1 MSMTQ
6 DRKQESLARM
16 LRVAPVIPVLT
27 IPDAT
32 QAPALARALAAGGAS
47 VIEVTLRTAAGLE
60 SIRRIAA
67 EVPEVMVG
75 VGTITTPADLEQSVR
90 AGAVFAVSP
99 GATESIVDAADAS
112 AIPLLPGVMTVAEAM
127 RLAER
132 GYRHLKLFP
141 ANIAGGVPF
150 LQAIHAPLP
159 QLRFCPTGG
168 INLSNLGEYLRTPN
182 VICVGGSWLAPKEQ
196 VERREWGAI
205 TRNAEQ
211 VRIAAAAIPGR
222 TA

>member
-1 MSMTQ
+1 MPTTQ
-6 DRKQESLARM
+6 DQKQETLARM
-16 LRVAPVIPVLT
+16 LRMAPVIPVLT
-27 IPDAT
+27 IPDAS
-32 QAPALARALAAGGAS
+32 QAPALARALAAGGAC
-47 VIEVTLRTAAGLE
+47 VLEVTLRTAAGLE

-67 EVPEVMVG
+67 EVPEVLIG
-75 VGTITTPADLEQSVR
+75 VGTITTPRDLDDAAR

-99 GATESIVDAADAS
+99 GATDSIIDAAEAS
-112 AIPLLPGVMTVAEAM
+112 EIPLLPGVMTVAEAM

-141 ANIAGGVPF
+141 ANIAGGIPF

-168 INLSNLGEYLRTPN
+168 INLSNLVEYLRTPN
-182 VICVGGSWLAPKEQ
+182 VVCVGGSWLATKELIA
-196 VERREWGAI
+196 RRDWEAI

-211 VRIAAAAIPGR
+211 VRVAAAAISGHG
-222 TA
+222 A